1 MQSVAEV
8 AAKTVKHAA
17 EGEVEY
23 PPKPAAAEAPPVW
36 LRRIWERQT
45 ALYGHAWVS
54 VHGLVPHDKAGT
66 LSMSGDTWGRALAG
80 LSAQQIAAGIEACV
94 AEGAEFPPSAPRFRA
109 MCLGVPSLAAVR
121 SELRHGESSPF
132 ARAVWAEL
140 DSFRYRQASA
150 EQADRLLRDAYELVC
165 DRIMRGEALPEPP
178 AAVIPHEVR
187 KPTRATPEQL
197 DKHFANIKALLAAG
211 EGGEG

>member
-1 MQSVAEV
+1 MKSLADV
-8 AAKTVKHAA
+8 AAKTAKRAA
-17 EGEVEY
+17 VGEVQG
-23 PPKPAAAEAPPVW
+23 PSKPAAAEPPAMW

-54 VHGLVPHDKAGT
+54 VHGVIPHDNAGA
-66 LSMSGDTWGRALAG
+66 LSMSGDTWRRALAG

-150 EQADRLLRDAYELVC
+150 EQADRLLRDAYELVR
-165 DRIMRGEALPEPP
+165 DRVMRGEALPEPP
-178 AAVIPHEVR
+178 AAVISHHVS
-187 KPTRATPEQL
+187 KPTQATPEQRA
-197 DKHFANIKALLAAG
+197 KHVAEIRKLLGGGAA
-211 EGGEG
+211 

>member
-1 MQSVAEV
+1 MQPLAEV
-8 AAKTVKHAA
+8 ARKTVKRVTAA
-17 EGEVEY
+17 ELQSPTMPV
-23 PPKPAAAEAPPVW
+23 AAEPPAIW
-36 LRRIWERQT
+36 LRRIWERMT

-54 VHGLVPHDKAGT
+54 VHGVTPHDKAGA

-121 SELRHGESSPF
+121 SELRHGESPPF

-140 DSFRYRQASA
+140 DSFHYRQASA
-150 EQADRLLRDAYELVC
+150 EQADRLLRDAYELVR
-165 DRIMRGEALPEPP
+165 DRVMRGEALPVPP
-178 AAVIPHEVR
+178 SAVIPHEIR
-187 KPTRATPEQL
+187 KPTPATPEQRAQHVAEIR
-197 DKHFANIKALLAAG
+197 KLLA
-211 EGGEG
+211 GGAA